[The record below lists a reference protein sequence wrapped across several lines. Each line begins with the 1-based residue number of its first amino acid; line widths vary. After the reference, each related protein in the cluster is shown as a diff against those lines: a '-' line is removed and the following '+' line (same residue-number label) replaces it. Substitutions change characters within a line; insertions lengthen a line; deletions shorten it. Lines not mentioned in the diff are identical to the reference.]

1 VSDAPR
7 DLRLAGLVLAA
18 GRSQRMGA
26 LKQTLPWPAGHR
38 PSEVRSSATIVSC
51 AYDSIAS
58 FCHRMFV
65 VVGLDAPAVLAALE
79 GDSAN
84 GARSFTR
91 VDADSDDEMFA
102 SIRIGLTAI
111 VAHESSAGETQQFDG
126 ALLHPGDHPGA
137 ARSTIE
143 ALLQEFVQAAAAK
156 AVMPEYRGKGGHPVL
171 VPRAM
176 CDGLIEHDGNGGLRQ
191 FWLDHPDSCARLA
204 LDDPLC
210 VLDLNT
216 PTAYRRAIV
225 EAQGLR
231 NVEGPAAEDF

>member
-1 VSDAPR
+1 VTGADR

-26 LKQTLPWPAGHR
+26 LKQTLPWPANHR
-38 PSEVRSSATIVSC
+38 PSEARSSATIVSC

-65 VVGLDAPAVLAALE
+65 VVGLDAPVVLADLE
-79 GDSAN
+79 GDRRN

-91 VDADSDDEMFA
+91 VDGDSDEEMFA

-111 VAHESSAGETQQFDG
+111 VAHESSAGETQPFDG
-126 ALLHPGDHPGA
+126 VLVHPGDHPGA

-143 ALLQEFVQAAAAK
+143 ALRQEFLQADAAK
-156 AVMPEYRGKGGHPVL
+156 AVMPEHRGKGGHPVL

-176 CDGLIEHDGNGGLRQ
+176 FDALIEHHGSGGLRQ
-191 FWLDHPDSCARLA
+191 FWLDHPGSCTRLA
-204 LDDPLC
+204 VDDPLC

-216 PTAYRRAIV
+216 PAAYRRAIV
-225 EAQGLR
+225 EAQASRSGER
-231 NVEGPAAEDF
+231 PAAGEL